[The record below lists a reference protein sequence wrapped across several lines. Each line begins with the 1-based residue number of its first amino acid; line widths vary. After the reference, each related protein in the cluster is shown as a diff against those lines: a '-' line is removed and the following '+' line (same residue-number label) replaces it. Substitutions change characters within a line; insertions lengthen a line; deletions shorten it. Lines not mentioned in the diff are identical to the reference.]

1 MLSLLIINNVL
12 NFLVAIHNSV
22 FWLVGVF
29 TLTNERSMNKVI
41 SSIKRCR
48 EGWWQIRCTYQVR
61 LTTWSGTSAEVW
73 QAKCLKPFFPKKTL
87 FFFFISALLALSAI
101 VLQFCPHQSLNSSLP
116 YFLSIYI
123 ISCFKYVPSSYCHEL
138 SVQASLIPYVKN
150 LRQSWRLLYVT
161 RSDQLY
167 GVSNKIKI
175 YKPTETHNYW
185 NYWVARAVHSC
196 QDARVT

>member
-1 MLSLLIINNVL
+1 MKDDDRSAVHTKSVLQHEVGPVPRCGKQNAWNHSSLRKH
-12 NFLVAIHNSV
+12 FS
-22 FWLVGVF
+22 
-29 TLTNERSMNKVI
+29 
-41 SSIKRCR
+41 
-48 EGWWQIRCTYQVR
+48 
-61 LTTWSGTSAEVW
+61 
-73 QAKCLKPFFPKKTL
+73 
-87 FFFFISALLALSAI
+87 FFFISALLALSAI